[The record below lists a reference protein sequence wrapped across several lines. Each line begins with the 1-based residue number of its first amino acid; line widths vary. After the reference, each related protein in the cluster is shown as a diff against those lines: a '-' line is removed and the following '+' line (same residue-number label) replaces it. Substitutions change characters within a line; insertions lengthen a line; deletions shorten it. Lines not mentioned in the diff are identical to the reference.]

1 MFSHHLLL
9 GVLEALGDVVE
20 GLVLGD
26 GVLGHPGLLRLEVPE
41 LGLPG
46 QAPLQLSER
55 GQEPGPVSLE
65 LPVLSRDAE
74 LDGEPVAGGQ
84 LLNVV
89 IGGAERGQAD
99 LLTELGEGGVSEQRH
114 VTQELV
120 TDVLIM

>member
-1 MFSHHLLL
+1 MFSHHFLL

-26 GVLGHPGLLRLEVPE
+26 GVLGHPGLLGLEVPE
-41 LGLPG
+41 LGFPG
-46 QAPLQLSER
+46 QAPLQLSEG
-55 GQEPGPVSLE
+55 GQEPGPVGLE
-65 LPVLSRDAE
+65 LPVLPSDAE

-99 LLTELGEGGVSEQRH
+99 LLAELGEGGVSEQRH

-120 TDVLIM
+120 TDVLTM